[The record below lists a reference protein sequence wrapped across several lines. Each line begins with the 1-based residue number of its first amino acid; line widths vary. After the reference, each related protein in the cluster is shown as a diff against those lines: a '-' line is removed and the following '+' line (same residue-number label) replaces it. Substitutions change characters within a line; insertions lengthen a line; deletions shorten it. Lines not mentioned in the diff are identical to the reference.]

1 MTGQELVKETVYDA
15 VGIDGKT
22 FNEWLSVLVAGDII
36 HLLQPYSGVS
46 AVKRVS
52 KRPKVYFRDTGLA
65 CYLSR
70 IADASTLGSSYL
82 KGPMAETY
90 IINEILKG
98 YENRKENAAFYRYRD
113 SAGGEIDLLIQKGGS
128 LFLIECKAGVDIS
141 IGDTGAMRRFA
152 PKDDSVC
159 SRCVV
164 CLTSKPYVL
173 KNGIPVIP
181 VSSI

>member
-15 VGIDGKT
+15 VGIDGKI
-22 FNEWLSVLVAGDII
+22 FNEWLSVLVTGDII

-46 AVKRVS
+46 TVKRVS
-52 KRPKVYFRDTGLA
+52 KRPKIYFKDTGLA

-98 YENRKENAAFYRYRD
+98 YENRKENAAFYHYRD
-113 SAGGEIDLLIQKGGS
+113 SAGGEIDLLIQK
-128 LFLIECKAGVDIS
+128 
-141 IGDTGAMRRFA
+141 
-152 PKDDSVC
+152 
-159 SRCVV
+159 VV
-164 CLTSKPYVL
+164 LYP
-173 KNGIPVIP
+173 
-181 VSSI
+181 